1 MKKLI
6 LISMMT
12 FFISSC
18 CDKIR
23 TESEVNARLY
33 NSAKKEIVELNDKT
47 DTLNARLDKA
57 TGVENYKKIIL
68 QKQKISS
75 VPE

>member
-1 MKKLI
+1 MRVYITQQKK
-6 LISMMT
+6 
-12 FFISSC
+12 
-18 CDKIR
+18 K
-23 TESEVNARLY
+23 
-33 NSAKKEIVELNDKT
+33 IVELNDKT

-75 VPE
+75 DPE